1 MKRTTLTVLV
11 LLIAVAVTVPAQ
23 TGVDLGEYKSAVEDF
38 GGEFAKSLPMNSM
51 IGLNWS
57 DAYIGQ
63 LLDVPP
69 HFGVGLTMG
78 VTTIPVAAFEDLLEA
93 VDTEVPGDLA
103 GIPLPAYAFD
113 ARVGGFFIP
122 FDLGVK
128 FGTVP
133 EVEIGDTSVEWNLIG
148 VDFRYALLEGG
159 IGLMPKLSVGV
170 GYNRLSGTVS
180 SGAGLDDIPV
190 GSVPYDL
197 NNDGTSDGNA
207 EVVLA
212 DPSFFMDWSANVFDF
227 KAQVSKGLLVI
238 EPTIGLGMSVA
249 SATLDA
255 GFEGTVD
262 VQTAGVSAAD
272 LVSSAGVDVAPTGL
286 TVSSDESPI
295 AFRVFGGTSINLAL
309 LRFDI
314 GLMYNINSGA
324 FGASLG
330 SRIQL

>member
-1 MKRTTLTVLV
+1 MKRMTLIVLV
-11 LLIAVAVTVPAQ
+11 LFVVVVLSALAQ
-23 TGVDLGEYKSAVEDF
+23 TAVDLGEYKTAVEDF

-78 VTTIPVAAFEDLLEA
+78 FTTIPVAAFEDLLKA

-133 EVEIGDTSVEWNLIG
+133 EIEIGDTSVEWNLIG
-148 VDFRYALLEGG
+148 VDVRYALLDGG
-159 IGLMPKLSVGV
+159 VLPKLSVGV

-180 SGAGLDDIPV
+180 SKAGLDDIPV
-190 GSVPYDL
+190 GSVPYDQ
-197 NNDGTSDGNA
+197 DGDGA
-207 EVVLA
+207 SEGSADVVLA
-212 DPSFFMDWSANVFDF
+212 DPAFFMDWSANVFDF

-238 EPTIGLGMSVA
+238 EPTIGLGMSIA
-249 SATLDA
+249 SAGLDA

-262 VQTAGVSAAD
+262 VQTGGVSAAD